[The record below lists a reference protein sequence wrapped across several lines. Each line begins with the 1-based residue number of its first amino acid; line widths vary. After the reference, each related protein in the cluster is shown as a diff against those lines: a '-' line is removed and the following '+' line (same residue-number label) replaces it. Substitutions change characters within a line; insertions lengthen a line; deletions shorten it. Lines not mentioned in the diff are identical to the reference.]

1 MFCFSGLS
9 SGMQLFLNWDY
20 NILAQL
26 ALLKSDRTPFPLCF
40 GVGII
45 IIINIICFASLSC
58 ERLDP
63 VDILPSIV
71 QQLTQIPEEKYFVFL
86 PSSGNVHEYK

>member
-40 GVGII
+40 GVGI